1 MSKVNF
7 GVDKKKEKEK
17 EKRRVRYKMVQ
28 SDCVVTK
35 GEQQTGLS

>member
-1 MSKVNF
+1 MSKASF

-28 SDCVVTK
+28 SDCVVTE
-35 GEQQTGLS
+35 GEQQAGLS